1 MGLMRLYSRLGT
13 RNKTQGV
20 ETAGSHEDWRLAT
33 RPSQRGSRFLGHD
46 LITINPGKSKIW
58 LRRDAFRQPMQ
69 SGNTTKIITRTGKIG
84 NYQVDVPSYNP
95 YIS

>member
-58 LRRDAFRQPMQ
+58 LRRDAFRQTYAKWQ
-69 SGNTTKIITRTGKIG
+69 HNE
-84 NYQVDVPSYNP
+84 NYNENRKNLVHMVCNLL
-95 YIS
+95 